1 MYIED
6 ACGESPPPPH
16 PPCTPS
22 LHTQFEKEKEKEK
35 QKDKEKEKEKGK
47 EKEKEKEREK
57 EKEKEKQRLNSFKYS
72 FIMFEVS
79 VENRFEI
86 NENYLKMIK
95 KVTKKRVWS
104 GSGTKWGTEH
114 QKRPP
119 VLFCA
124 DHFGGHFGGQIGS

>member
-1 MYIED
+1 MLEVPKVETSSVQAGGWPLPGSSAQSAALMKVTSLYDIED

-57 EKEKEKQRLNSFKYS
+57 EKEKEKQRLNSLKYS

-86 NENYLKMIK
+86 NEN
-95 KVTKKRVWS
+95 
-104 GSGTKWGTEH
+104 
-114 QKRPP
+114 
-119 VLFCA
+119 
-124 DHFGGHFGGQIGS
+124 